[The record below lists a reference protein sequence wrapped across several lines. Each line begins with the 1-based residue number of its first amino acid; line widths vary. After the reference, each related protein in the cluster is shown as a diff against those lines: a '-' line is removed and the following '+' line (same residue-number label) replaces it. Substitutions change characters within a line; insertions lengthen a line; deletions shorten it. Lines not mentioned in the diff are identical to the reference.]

1 VDIILIIINIYYSTV
16 VVCVLPSQDGTR
28 MTIHVHALF
37 VHSFMIRSGSGVVL
51 VGEDVEEGEGLGDGE
66 LEPELGPVVV
76 VEDRAEGVLLQWV
89 ADLPR
94 CHPHLYIT
102 STMRHHLGNNYEYT

>member
-1 VDIILIIINIYYSTV
+1 
-16 VVCVLPSQDGTR
+16 
-28 MTIHVHALF
+28 
-37 VHSFMIRSGSGVVL
+37 
-51 VGEDVEEGEGLGDGE
+51 
-66 LEPELGPVVV
+66 V

-102 STMRHHLGNNYEYT
+102 STMRHHLGNNYEYTSRGGPCLGSV